1 MKNQPRHF
9 EKEPH
14 HQKLRYIILVTL
26 TGFTK
31 TRRIVSL
38 NDFIFQRRLRDSYS
52 ECPPICWPG
61 NLDLQVK
68 VLRKIM
74 RTYFGLLRTYSPF
87 LLSLLALKSVIFFSI
102 DVVFS
107 IGISNLYVSTIQ
119 VLLNQVETTNKKD
132 LKISYN
138 ATVVAEFCKSLWWIS
153 ANFGPALWIK
163 LKNGIVDVV
172 YSTNSNNVNK
182 RSSEKGHFFSIS
194 VNEIKWY
201 ITCW

>member
-1 MKNQPRHF
+1 M
-9 EKEPH
+9 
-14 HQKLRYIILVTL
+14 
-26 TGFTK
+26 
-31 TRRIVSL
+31 
-38 NDFIFQRRLRDSYS
+38 
-52 ECPPICWPG
+52 
-61 NLDLQVK
+61 QVK

-74 RTYFGLLRTYSPF
+74 RTYLGLLRTYSPF

-153 ANFGPALWIK
+153 ARSLHRLRFFLEKAEKIRRSYPLHTSKKRRASTDLSADIIK
-163 LKNGIVDVV
+163 IRPPVV
-172 YSTNSNNVNK
+172 MVP
-182 RSSEKGHFFSIS
+182 
-194 VNEIKWY
+194 V
-201 ITCW
+201 